1 MAAIPLCALLIAVQ
15 SCEMVSKFVH
25 GGKVVARVGA
35 HKLYESEIDEYIPD
49 NTSPEDS
56 VRLALQYINTWAS
69 DILFADIAEKELTKE
84 EKDVTKEL
92 EDYRH
97 SLLKYRY
104 EQKFIN
110 QRLDTAVS
118 QAQIDKYYGAHPELF
133 KLDIPIVRVRFM
145 TIAQDSPNLG
155 ILKKKMSS
163 GKPEDLL
170 EADSLAYSSAQ
181 KYVDNSQSWMDV
193 VTLAREFGT
202 DYMTMLSSRQDGFI
216 EMPNGNGNLNVAYI
230 VEMMPSGVMGPVE
243 YYKEMIKDIILSVRK
258 RTLLNSLERDL
269 IENAR
274 NQENFEIY

>member
-1 MAAIPLCALLIAVQ
+1 
-15 SCEMVSKFVH
+15 MVSKFVH
-25 GGKVVARVGA
+25 GGKVVARVGV

-84 EKDVTKEL
+84 EKDVTMEL

-118 QAQIDKYYGAHPELF
+118 QAQIDKYYEAHPELF

-145 TIAQDSPNLG
+145 TIAQDSPNLN